1 MQLFLNTKEKNR
13 SKIEIKTATVVI
25 KLNLKKLSVSSIR
38 DIAF

>member
-1 MQLFLNTKEKNR
+1 MKKSLEEKNR
-13 SKIEIKTATVVI
+13 SKIEIKTTTVVI